1 MSGSVAD
8 VVVSGPLLLAAP
20 IAVIAG
26 LVSFF
31 SPCCLPLVP
40 GYMAYMAGL
49 SGAEV
54 SGEPER
60 TPAAAG
66 PAAPDSRALVTE
78 GAQAGGRSTVPS
90 VPATSL
96 SELTTGPAPAFVPGG
111 SVDRARQGRVLLAS
125 VLFVLGFASLF
136 ATYGALFGGLGAA
149 LVTHQRLLARVLG
162 TATIVLGLSFMG
174 LLPRSPMRR
183 TVVIRWRPAPGL
195 AGAPMLGVLFGL
207 GWTPCIGPTLAAV
220 LSLSAGSGS
229 AARGAALAFIYAL
242 GLGVPFIVAAVL
254 FRRALGRFPRARA
267 AAPWVTRAGG
277 LLLVTVGLL
286 QVSGV
291 WTALIARMQGWIAG
305 TQLPL

>member
-8 VVVSGPLLLAAP
+8 VVVSGPMLLAAP
-20 IAVIAG
+20 VAAVAG
-26 LVSFF
+26 MVSFF

-54 SGEPER
+54 SGEPAR
-60 TPAAAG
+60 APTAAG
-66 PAAPDSRALVTE
+66 TYATAPAAPAAVGGATRPRA
-78 GAQAGGRSTVPS
+78 AGVLTA
-90 VPATSL
+90 VPA
-96 SELTTGPAPAFVPGG
+96 VPP
-111 SVDRARQGRVLLAS
+111 GRVLLAA

-162 TATIVLGLSFMG
+162 TATVVLGLGFMG

-183 TVVIRWRPAPGL
+183 TVRVRWRPAPGL
-195 AGAPMLGVLFGL
+195 AGAPLLGVLFGL

-229 AARGAALAFIYAL
+229 AARGAALAFVYAL
-242 GLGVPFIVAAVL
+242 GLGVPFIVAAVS

-277 LLLVTVGLL
+277 VLLVTVGLM

-291 WTALIARMQGWIAG
+291 WTSLIARLQGWVAG